1 MRIYKKT
8 VGEHVFDNF
17 NRIFM
22 IFMMIITLYPFM
34 YVVFASFSV
43 PQEFLA
49 HTGVLLKPLGFST
62 SSYTSVIRNPNILT
76 GYANTLFVVF
86 VGTACNVF
94 ITSLGAYVLS
104 RKNLMWSGALMFLC
118 VLTMYISGGLIP
130 GYLVVQG
137 LNLINSRWA
146 LVLPGL
152 ISTYNL
158 IVMRTAFLGIPES
171 LEESARIE
179 GAGDYTILFKIIIP
193 LSIPT
198 MAVIA
203 LFYGV
208 SHWNSWFN
216 AMIYLPDKT
225 KHPLQL
231 VLRDILINAQTSEM
245 TVDDA
250 FSDRYAA
257 SQTVKYATIVVAT
270 VPILFLYPF
279 LQKYFVKGVMV
290 GAIKG

>member
-8 VGEHVFDNF
+8 IGEHVFDNF

-49 HTGVLLKPLGFST
+49 HSGVLLRPLGFST

-104 RKNLMWSGALMFLC
+104 RKNLMWKGVLMFLC

-137 LNLINSRWA
+137 LHLINSRWA

>member
-8 VGEHVFDNF
+8 IGEHVFDNF

-49 HTGVLLKPLGFST
+49 HSGVLLRPLGFST

-104 RKNLMWSGALMFLC
+104 RKNLMWKGVLMFLC

-137 LNLINSRWA
+137 LHLINSRWA

-158 IVMRTAFLGIPES
+158 IVMRTAFLGNPES

>member
-8 VGEHVFDNF
+8 IGEHVFDNF

-49 HTGVLLKPLGFST
+49 HSGVLLRPLGFST

-104 RKNLMWSGALMFLC
+104 RKNLMWKGVLMFLC

-137 LNLINSRWA
+137 LHLINSRWA

-158 IVMRTAFLGIPES
+158 IVMRTAFLGIPEC